1 MKNCAS
7 YSNYIFN
14 IILNT
19 MKNTVLYV
27 SLVAA
32 SKYIG
37 AGVAVSGVIGAGAGI
52 GIIFAGY
59 MIAVSRIRIYKTLY

>member
-1 MKNCAS
+1 VQVTQNNFNLIFKNK
-7 YSNYIFN
+7 
-14 IILNT
+14 

-37 AGVAVSGVIGAGAGI
+37 AGVAVSV
-52 GIIFAGY
+52 
-59 MIAVSRIRIYKTLY
+59 L

>member
-1 MKNCAS
+1 
-7 YSNYIFN
+7 
-14 IILNT
+14 

-37 AGVAVSGVIGAGAGI
+37 AGVAVSVLLVLVQVLVL
-52 GIIFAGY
+52 FLL
-59 MIAVSRIRIYKTLY
+59 VT

>member
-7 YSNYIFN
+7 YSNN
-14 IILNT
+14 IINLLLNI

-37 AGVAVSGVIGAGAGI
+37 AGVAVSE
-52 GIIFAGY
+52 
-59 MIAVSRIRIYKTLY
+59 L

>member
-1 MKNCAS
+1 MRNCIS
-7 YSNYIFN
+7 YSTNKQTKKFKI
-14 IILNT
+14 

-37 AGVAVSGVIGAGAGI
+37 AGVAVSV
-52 GIIFAGY
+52 
-59 MIAVSRIRIYKTLY
+59 L

>member
-1 MKNCAS
+1 
-7 YSNYIFN
+7 
-14 IILNT
+14 

-37 AGVAVSGVIGAGAGI
+37 AGVAVSV
-52 GIIFAGY
+52 
-59 MIAVSRIRIYKTLY
+59 L